1 MELEFGGL
9 GYEVL
14 KCLLPGVGTFEHD
27 NEP

>member
-1 MELEFGGL
+1 MKLKYGGL
-9 GYEVL
+9 GCKVL